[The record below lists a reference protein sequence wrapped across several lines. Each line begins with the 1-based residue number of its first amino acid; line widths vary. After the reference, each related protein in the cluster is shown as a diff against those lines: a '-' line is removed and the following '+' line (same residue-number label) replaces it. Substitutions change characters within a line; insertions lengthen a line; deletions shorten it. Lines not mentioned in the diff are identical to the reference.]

1 MLSFY
6 FADAARSARN
16 FDVPLT
22 SSVLPTVTDTIRS
35 EMPLS
40 RNLIS
45 DSLLINDTIAMLRM
59 FGGRATAVKIVDYV
73 MNIRKPEPSIAR
85 ALVQDLCERDPR
97 LQLVEDTIELVATGH
112 GARRLLETD
121 FVVFDLET
129 TGAKAP
135 PCRVTEI
142 GAFRVSRGEITEQF
156 HALVNPETPI
166 PAFITSLTG
175 IDDEMVKDA
184 PVFADIAY
192 ALLEF
197 LGDSVLVAHN
207 AQFDMR
213 FLNHEIGLIY
223 GEYKIAN
230 PCLCTVQLSRKL
242 LPNIENHKLKTVAE
256 HYSIS
261 LINHHR
267 ASDDAYATAKIFV
280 NLLEMLDGRGIHD
293 FASMKTLGLRRGA
306 YVGQF

>member
-1 MLSFY
+1 
-6 FADAARSARN
+6 
-16 FDVPLT
+16 
-22 SSVLPTVTDTIRS
+22 
-35 EMPLS
+35 MPPS

-45 DSLLINDTIAMLRM
+45 DSLLINETVAMLRM

-73 MNIRKPEPSIAR
+73 MNIRKPEPALAR
-85 ALVQDLCERDPR
+85 LLVKDLCDRDPR
-97 LQLVEDTIELVATGH
+97 LQLIEDTIELVQDAIGT
-112 GARRLLETD
+112 RRLMETD

-142 GAFRVSRGEITEQF
+142 GAFRVSSGAITEKF
-156 HALVNPETPI
+156 HTLVNPEIPI
-166 PAFITSLTG
+166 PPFITALTG

-184 PVFADIAY
+184 PLFKDVVDD
-192 ALLEF
+192 LLRF

-207 AQFDMR
+207 ALFDMR
-213 FLNHEIGLIY
+213 FINHEIGRVY
-223 GEYKIAN
+223 GEYRLAN

-242 LPNIENHKLKTVAE
+242 LPEIENHKLKTVAE

-261 LINHHR
+261 LVNHHR
-267 ASDDAYATAKIFV
+267 AADDAHATAEIFV
-280 NLLEMLDGRGIHD
+280 NLLEMLTVKGIHD
-293 FASMKTLGLRRGA
+293 LGSIRRLGLRRSA